1 MTVKEL
7 KEFIAEL
14 PDHCVVVIQVD
25 HRVEVVHEA
34 NADFGSL
41 CGDSVKTWN
50 KQHPVITEDDYTY
63 CLSGPNVVLI
73 SR

>member
-14 PDHCVVVIQVD
+14 PDHCVVVIQVGP
-25 HRVEVVHEA
+25 RVEVVHEA
-34 NADFGSL
+34 NADFGEA
-41 CGDSVKTWN
+41 CGDSVKSWN
-50 KQHPVITEDDYTY
+50 KKHPVVTEDDYIY